1 MAKID
6 NRAKINP
13 KMMKW
18 ARIRA
23 GYVGEY
29 ENRLPKEIKANYK
42 LWESGKR
49 NPTWNQLA
57 KVSKKYN
64 LATAFFFMGSPPNE
78 SSPELID
85 YRDKS
90 SKRQSP
96 ELILNIRR
104 SIHRREIYDE
114 LLDDFGR
121 NKVNFK
127 NYNGELDVDKVS
139 LFIHKSLD
147 LSLNKQKSWI
157 KNKTIDYN
165 HYNFLNNWKTIL
177 NEKFGI
183 LTFETEDVEIN
194 EMRGLC
200 IHHNKTP
207 VILLNGKD
215 SVNGRIFTL
224 FHELTHLLLGKSALC
239 GIYIDKKEEIFCNA
253 VAGKFLVPTDDLKIN
268 CRFYKDLTSNYSL
281 NKLSHTYGV
290 SKEVI
295 LRRLLDLGK
304 ISKYDYNGK
313 LNQFRNNIYLKNT
326 KSGGNYL
333 NNQIKYNGKSFLS
346 LVLEAYESNI
356 ISISDFCNFTNLN
369 QKFIEELESKLWSV
383 E

>member
-1 MAKID
+1 
-6 NRAKINP
+6 
-13 KMMKW
+13 MMKW

-23 GYVGEY
+23 GYVEEY

-57 KVSKKYN
+57 KVSRKYN
-64 LATAFFFMGSPPNE
+64 LATAFFFMENPLNE

-104 SIHRREIYDE
+104 SIHRREIYEE

-121 NKVNFK
+121 NNVDFK
-127 NYNGELDVDKVS
+127 TYDGEIAADKVS
-139 LFIHKSLD
+139 SFIHKSLD
-147 LSLNKQKSWI
+147 LSL
-157 KNKTIDYN
+157 TDYN
-165 HYNFLNNWKTIL
+165 HHNFLDNCKTIL

-207 VILLNGKD
+207 IILLNGKD

-239 GIYIDKKEEIFCNA
+239 DIYVDKKEEIFANA

-268 CRFYKDLTSNYSL
+268 C
-281 NKLSHTYGV
+281 
-290 SKEVI
+290 E
-295 LRRLLDLGK
+295 LLDLGK
-304 ISKYDYNGK
+304 ISKYDEKIKGI
-313 LNQFRNNIYLKNT
+313 IYLKNT
-326 KSGGNYL
+326 KSRGDYL
-333 NNQIKYNGKSFLS
+333 DNQIRYSGKPFLS

-356 ISISDFCNFTNLN
+356 IDISDFCNFTNLN
-369 QKFIEELESKLWSV
+369 QKSIKELESKLWDV